1 MWRKLMPI
9 SQGNHAKARRLA
21 LVLSGFVA
29 VCSSLPSL
37 AQADD
42 LPQDPQQCPIILSKP
57 NADAGTETLQDRDC
71 VEMGGAI
78 GEMGLSWRSKLPG
91 QVQWLTRKDAAQ
103 LCKQTQSDWGQK
115 VGKPIGDG
123 CVFLSEKVCTIITT
137 AYTASALIGNAVRDC
152 TP

>member
-1 MWRKLMPI
+1 MWRKLKPI
-9 SQGNHAKARRLA
+9 STTTRSKASGLVW
-21 LVLSGFVA
+21 VLSAMATISTG
-29 VCSSLPSL
+29 LPSL
-37 AQADD
+37 ARADD
-42 LPQDPQQCPIILSKP
+42 PPKDLQQCPLTVQKP
-57 NADAGTETLQDRDC
+57 TGTSGTEEMQDRDC
-71 VEMGGAI
+71 VEIGGAI

-91 QVQWLTRKDAAQ
+91 QVQWLTRKDAAH
-103 LCKQTQSDWGQK
+103 LCKQTQTDWGQK

>member
-1 MWRKLMPI
+1 MSRNWMLNTTANR
-9 SQGNHAKARRLA
+9 SKACSVA
-21 LVLSGFVA
+21 LVLWGLVA
-29 VCSSLPSL
+29 ISTSLPKL
-37 AQADD
+37 ALADD
-42 LPQDPQQCPIILSKP
+42 LPPNLEQCPIILPKP
-57 NADAGTETLQDRDC
+57 DTAAEAEALQDRDC

-91 QVQWLTRKDAAQ
+91 QVQWLTRKDAAH

>member
-1 MWRKLMPI
+1 MWRKLKPTSAAI
-9 SQGNHAKARRLA
+9 GSKASGLI
-21 LVLSGFVA
+21 LSLSAMASIGTV
-29 VCSSLPSL
+29 LPSF
-37 AQADD
+37 ARDD
-42 LPQDPQQCPIILSKP
+42 APPNDLQQCPLILQKP
-57 NADAGTETLQDRDC
+57 TETSGSEEMQGPDC
-71 VEMGGAI
+71 VEIGGAI

-91 QVQWLTRKDAAQ
+91 QVQWLTRKDAAH
-103 LCKQTQSDWGQK
+103 LCKQPQSDWGQK